1 MANVIDFAAARKKFE
16 ERNEELVELI
26 QESDKQIAKHFA
38 LNAVRDIV
46 TSLHDMGIDVANDP
60 KTILEIMSTMEIIKA
75 MIYRAIGEDHPFQTV
90 SERMWEDLDIDHE
103 DLLGQF
109 LEDMYDDDDEDDHE

>member
-60 KTILEIMSTMEIIKA
+60 RTILEIMSTMEIIKA
-75 MIYRAIGEDHPFQTV
+75 LIFRAIGEDHPFQTV

-109 LEDMYDDDDEDDHE
+109 LEDMYDDDEDDHE

>member
-26 QESDKQIAKHFA
+26 QESDKEIAKHFS

-46 TSLHDMGIDVANDP
+46 TALHDMGIDVANDP

-103 DLLGQF
+103 DILGQF
-109 LEDMYDDDDEDDHE
+109 LEDMYDADEDDHE

>member
-1 MANVIDFAAARKKFE
+1 MKNVIDFAEARKKFE

-26 QESDKQIAKHFA
+26 QESDREIAKHFA
-38 LNAVRDIV
+38 LNAARDIV
-46 TSLHDMGIDVANDP
+46 TALHDMGIDVIRDP

-75 MIYRAIGEDHPFQTV
+75 LIFRSIGETHPFQTV

-103 DLLGQF
+103 ELLNQF
-109 LEDMYDDDDEDDHE
+109 LDDMYEADDDDDE